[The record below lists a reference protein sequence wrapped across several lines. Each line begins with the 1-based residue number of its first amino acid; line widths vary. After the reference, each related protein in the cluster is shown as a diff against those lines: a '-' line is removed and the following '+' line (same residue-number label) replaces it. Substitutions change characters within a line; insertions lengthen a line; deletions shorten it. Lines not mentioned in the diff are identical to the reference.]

1 MLSEEHGVVKH
12 LSRTATVVAVVAWLI
27 VSGYPVMWTIW
38 YGKDLASAILD
49 VLALLIGAVG
59 AYCLGRAVDAR
70 RERVGLLWAGRALGL
85 FGAAVAVAFPTILY
99 GEIVMLAERGQAP
112 TYDIEAAIWHEFWV
126 MPLTLVPALVAL
138 RWGRI
143 GGLLFLLLAAYNI
156 ADGVFH
162 LGGVNYFPEA
172 RTDLAAYVMSNGPA
186 VLTAALLL
194 IGSVGWRGEEGG
206 TFVSRPVAAAR

>member
-1 MLSEEHGVVKH
+1 MLSEEHGIVKH
-12 LSRTATVVAVVAWLI
+12 LSRTATIVAVVAWLI
-27 VSGYPVMWTIW
+27 VGGFTVMWTIW

-85 FGAAVAVAFPTILY
+85 FGAAVA
-99 GEIVMLAERGQAP
+99 
-112 TYDIEAAIWHEFWV
+112 
-126 MPLTLVPALVAL
+126 
-138 RWGRI
+138 
-143 GGLLFLLLAAYNI
+143 
-156 ADGVFH
+156 DGVFH

-172 RTDLAAYVMSNGPA
+172 RTDLAAFVMSNGPA

-194 IGSVGWRGEEGG
+194 IGSEGWRGEEGG
-206 TFVSRPVAAAR
+206 TFPSSAVAAAR